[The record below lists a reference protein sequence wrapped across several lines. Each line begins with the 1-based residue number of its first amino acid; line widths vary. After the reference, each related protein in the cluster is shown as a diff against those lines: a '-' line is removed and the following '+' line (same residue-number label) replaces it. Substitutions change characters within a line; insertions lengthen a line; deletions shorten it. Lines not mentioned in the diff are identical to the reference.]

1 MHFWWWFLYSRRSV
15 YVNLQASFN
24 DSVSG
29 VSSLDR
35 ITVLSDSQG
44 KNCLLCLVFSMIT
57 CWLSLTKDANISSL
71 TILSD
76 VILLREHTQE
86 ARNWDVD
93 WVTSTG
99 YLTVGSRMY
108 YSRLGYIFCMLNLA
122 AFYCHGLFT
131 FLIEV
136 INNDLGKRVLFI
148 IPLNRNSV
156 SSYLSSSFFLP
167 PSSFLPSLFSSFCS
181 FLFAFHLY

>member
-1 MHFWWWFLYSRRSV
+1 MALSPFSHKESTFKPLLMTVCLVSLRWIESLCSV
-15 YVNLQASFN
+15 TF
-24 DSVSG
+24 
-29 VSSLDR
+29 R
-35 ITVLSDSQG
+35 E
-44 KNCLLCLVFSMIT
+44 KNCLLCLVFSMII

-76 VILLREHTQE
+76 VILLREHIQE

-99 YLTVGSRMY
+99 YLIVGCRMY
-108 YSRLGYIFCMLNLA
+108 YSSLCYIFCMLNLA
-122 AFYCHGLFT
+122 AFCCHGLFT
-131 FLIEV
+131 FLIGV
-136 INNDLGKRVLFI
+136 INNDLGTRGVLFI

-156 SSYLSSSFFLP
+156 SSYLFSSFFCLLLPSFP
-167 PSSFLPSLFSSFCS
+167 PSFPLSFCS